1 MRVNL
6 ICTDFFR
13 WATEGIR
20 KIFCLY
26 EPTDIR
32 NESVTVLKGKR
43 KAGVLDS
50 IFASEAMSLP
60 QVRPRY

>member
-32 NESVTVLKGKR
+32 DESVTGSRGKER
-43 KAGVLDS
+43 RG
-50 IFASEAMSLP
+50 F
-60 QVRPRY
+60 

>member
-1 MRVNL
+1 MRANL

-13 WATEGIR
+13 WGTQGIR
-20 KIFCLY
+20 ENILFIWAHRYQEWKH
-26 EPTDIR
+26 DR
-32 NESVTVLKGKR
+32 LKVKR

-50 IFASEAMSLP
+50 MFASEAISLQ